1 MTGSRANSEAA
12 NDLLAGLDRE
22 LWLVTARDGPRRGGL
37 IATFVGSASIVAEA
51 PRLTV
56 GLAKQH
62 YTRGLVEAVGAMA
75 LHLLA
80 EEHLPWV
87 WRFGLRSGRDGDKL
101 DGLPARDGVT
111 GSPVLEGVVG
121 WLEGRVESKLDT
133 GDRTVYL
140 LDVVAGGRERDHP
153 PLTLKRMLQ
162 LAGPEHLALLK
173 EGMARDA
180 AVDAAAI
187 TAWRGE
193 RQGDGRP

>member
-1 MTGSRANSEAA
+1 MSPFRANLGAA

-37 IATFVGSASIVAEA
+37 IATFVSSASIVAEA
-51 PRLTV
+51 PRLLV
-56 GLAKQH
+56 GLANQH
-62 YTRGLVEAVGAMA
+62 HTRGLVEAGGAMA

-111 GSPVLEGVVG
+111 GSPLLEGVVG
-121 WLEGRVESKLDT
+121 WLEGLVEAKLDT

-140 LDVVAGGRERDHP
+140 LDVVAGGRERDYP

-162 LAGPEHLALLK
+162 LAGPEQLARLK
-173 EGMARDA
+173 EGMARDS

-187 TAWRGE
+187 RAWRQE
-193 RQGDGRP
+193 RGDDGRR